1 MAKKITTKKAPAKKA
16 PAKTAVKAAPK
27 AAAKVRVKNSGHD
40 IATRTIHVGGEPD
53 PVTGAIMPPIYQTS
67 TYVQSAPGI
76 HKGYEYTRSH
86 NPTRTRLEEC
96 LASLE
101 QAKHCVVTASGLSAE
116 MLLMHYLPAGS
127 NIICGD
133 DVYGGTYRLFTTIF
147 QDMHNFKFIDTTNA
161 KAVEKAVKE
170 FKPAM
175 IWLETP
181 TNPLLKIT
189 DIVAVSAIAK
199 KAKALVVVDNTFMS
213 PYFQNP
219 LVLGADFVLH
229 SMTKYLNGHSD
240 AVGGCIM
247 MNDDEARK
255 KLFTLHNSI
264 GPCHSPFDSWLV
276 LRGLKTLAV
285 RMEAHAK
292 NAMIIA
298 EYLENHPKVERV
310 VYPGLKSHPQYE
322 IAEKQML
329 GFGGM
334 ITFFLKGDIKKS
346 NKFLSAVKLFALA
359 ESLGGVE
366 SLIEHPAIM
375 THASVPKK
383 VREAIGLTDN
393 LIRLSVGIEHVQD
406 LIEDLETAFK
416 AV

>member
-1 MAKKITTKKAPAKKA
+1 MAKKVSKKSN
-16 PAKTAVKAAPK
+16 
-27 AAAKVRVKNSGHD
+27 KVQD
-40 IATRTIHVGGEPD
+40 IATRVIHVGGHPD
-53 PVTGAIMPPIYQTS
+53 ETTGAIMPPIYQTS
-67 TYVQSAPGI
+67 TYVQSSPGV

-116 MLLMHYLPAGS
+116 MLIMHLLPPGS

-133 DVYGGTYRLFTTIF
+133 DVYGGTYRLFTTVF
-147 QDMHNFKFIDTTNA
+147 NSLHNFKFVDTTNP
-161 KAVEKAVKE
+161 KAVEQAVKE
-170 FKPAM
+170 FKPAL

-189 DIVAVSAIAK
+189 DIQAVTTIAK
-199 KAKALVVVDNTFMS
+199 KAKALTVVDNTFMS

-229 SMTKYLNGHSD
+229 SMTKYINGHSD
-240 AVGGCIM
+240 VVGGCIM
-247 MNDDEARK
+247 LNDSDMHK
-255 KLFTLHNSI
+255 KLFTLQNSI
-264 GPCHSPFDSWLV
+264 GPSQSPFDSWLV
-276 LRGLKTLAV
+276 LRGLKTLAI
-285 RMEAHAK
+285 RMEAHQK
-292 NAMIIA
+292 NAMA
-298 EYLENHPKVERV
+298 VATYLEKHPKVERV
-310 VYPGLKSHPQYE
+310 VYPGLKSHPQHA
-322 IAEKQML
+322 IAKKQML

-346 NKFLSAVKLFALA
+346 KKFLENVKIFALA

-383 VREAIGLTDN
+383 VRESIGLSDN

-406 LIEDLETAFK
+406 LIDDLDEAFK

>member
-1 MAKKITTKKAPAKKA
+1 MSKKVTKKS
-16 PAKTAVKAAPK
+16 TAQKMV
-27 AAAKVRVKNSGHD
+27 HD
-40 IATRTIHVGGEPD
+40 IATRVIHVGGHPD
-53 PVTGAIMPPIYQTS
+53 KETGAIMPPIYQTS
-67 TYVQSAPGI
+67 TYVQESPGV

-116 MLLMHYLPAGS
+116 MLIMHLLPAGS

-147 QDMHNFKFIDTTNA
+147 HKMHNFKFIDTTNP
-161 KAVEKAVKE
+161 KAVEAAVKE
-170 FKPAM
+170 FKPAL

-189 DIVAVSAIAK
+189 DIVAITTIAK
-199 KAKALVVVDNTFMS
+199 KAKALTVVDNTFMS

-219 LVLGADFVLH
+219 LVLGADFALH

-247 MNDDEARK
+247 LNDLAMHK
-255 KLFTLHNSI
+255 QLFTLQNSI

-285 RMEAHAK
+285 RMEAHQK
-292 NAMIIA
+292 NAMVIA
-298 EYLENHPKVERV
+298 QYLEKHPKVERV
-310 VYPGLKSHPQYE
+310 VYPGLKSHPQHA
-322 IAEKQML
+322 IAKKQML

-334 ITFFLKGDIKKS
+334 ITFFLKGDLKKS
-346 NKFLSAVKLFALA
+346 NKFLSTVKLFALA

-366 SLIEHPAIM
+366 SLIENPAIM
-375 THASVPKK
+375 THASIPKK
-383 VREAIGLTDN
+383 VREQIGLTDN
-393 LIRLSVGIEHVQD
+393 LIRLSVGIENVQD
-406 LIEDLETAFK
+406 LIEDLENAFK

>member
-1 MAKKITTKKAPAKKA
+1 MAKKITKKAQPM
-16 PAKTAVKAAPK
+16 
-27 AAAKVRVKNSGHD
+27 HD
-40 IATRTIHVGGEPD
+40 IATRVIHVGGHPD
-53 PVTGAIMPPIYQTS
+53 EATGAIMPPIYQTS
-67 TYVQSAPGI
+67 TFVQTSPGV

-101 QAKHCVVTASGLSAE
+101 QAKHCIVTASGLSAE
-116 MLLMHYLPAGS
+116 MLIMHLLPPGS

-133 DVYGGTYRLFTTIF
+133 DVYGGTYRLFTTVF
-147 QDMHNFKFIDTTNA
+147 NSLHNFKFVDTTNP
-161 KAVEKAVKE
+161 KAVEAAVKE
-170 FKPAM
+170 FKPAL

-189 DIVAVSAIAK
+189 DIQAVTAIAK
-199 KAKALVVVDNTFMS
+199 KAKALTVVDNTFMS

-229 SMTKYLNGHSD
+229 SMTKYINGHSD
-240 AVGGCIM
+240 VVGGCIM
-247 MNDDEARK
+247 LNDNDMHK
-255 KLFTLHNSI
+255 KLFTLQNSI
-264 GPCHSPFDSWLV
+264 GPSQSPFDSWLV
-276 LRGLKTLAV
+276 LRGLKTLAI
-285 RMEAHAK
+285 RMEAHQK
-292 NAMIIA
+292 NAMKVA
-298 EYLENHPKVERV
+298 EYLEKHPKVERV
-310 VYPGLKSHPQYE
+310 VYPGLKSHPQHA
-322 IAEKQML
+322 IAKKQML

-346 NKFLSAVKLFALA
+346 KKFLEKVQIFALA

-383 VREAIGLTDN
+383 VRESIGLTDN

-406 LIEDLETAFK
+406 LLDDLEQAFK

>member
-1 MAKKITTKKAPAKKA
+1 MVKKVSKKSN
-16 PAKTAVKAAPK
+16 
-27 AAAKVRVKNSGHD
+27 KVQD
-40 IATRTIHVGGEPD
+40 IATRVIHVGGHPD
-53 PVTGAIMPPIYQTS
+53 ETTGAIMPPIYQTS
-67 TYVQSAPGI
+67 TYVQSSPGV

-116 MLLMHYLPAGS
+116 MLIMHLLPPGS

-133 DVYGGTYRLFTTIF
+133 DVYGGTYRLFTTVF
-147 QDMHNFKFIDTTNA
+147 NNLHNFKFVDTTNP
-161 KAVEKAVKE
+161 KAVEAAVKE
-170 FKPAM
+170 FKPAL

-189 DIVAVSAIAK
+189 DIQAITAIAK
-199 KAKALVVVDNTFMS
+199 KVKALTVVDNTFMS

-229 SMTKYLNGHSD
+229 SMTKYINGHSD
-240 AVGGCIM
+240 VVGGCIM
-247 MNDDEARK
+247 LNDSEMHK
-255 KLFTLHNSI
+255 KLFTLQNSI
-264 GPCHSPFDSWLV
+264 GPSQSPFDSWLV
-276 LRGLKTLAV
+276 LRGLKTLAI
-285 RMEAHAK
+285 RMEAHQK
-292 NAMIIA
+292 NAMA
-298 EYLENHPKVERV
+298 VAQYLEKHPKVERV
-310 VYPGLKSHPQYE
+310 VYPGLKSHPQHA
-322 IAEKQML
+322 IAKKQML

-346 NKFLSAVKLFALA
+346 KKFLENVKIFALA

-383 VREAIGLTDN
+383 VRESIGLTDN
-393 LIRLSVGIEHVQD
+393 LIRLSVGIEHIQD
-406 LIEDLETAFK
+406 LIDDLDEAFK